1 MRPWPICAVA
11 ALLISLLVDPAGAA
25 DRFDPV
31 RASIREHL
39 LQGRTPSI
47 VVAVAKGNHILWEE
61 GFGWADREK
70 RVQATPNIMYSL
82 ASITKPL
89 TATAVMTLV
98 RAGKIDL
105 DRPVNDYLGEAKL
118 VARIGDVNEAT
129 VRRVANHSSGLAEHY
144 QFFYVDEPWRKPSPD
159 LAILHYGQL
168 FTPPGEHYEY
178 SNLGYGVLSY
188 VVSRVS
194 GQPFADYMREAVFL
208 PLGMTRSTVGNDPA
222 FQPYE
227 AVRYGDDGRPVALYE
242 TDHDGASAAWTSAH
256 DLVRFG
262 MFNLKLH
269 LKDQAAILPDEL
281 IDAMHLPTVEEG
293 NGDSYGV
300 GWETR
305 PRSGYVLVE
314 HTGDMPGVATVLRMA
329 PTAGVVVVVLCNA
342 EDFAF
347 ADDVANQVLGVVL
360 PNWRALVK
368 TDDGPTAA
376 FAPAPL
382 MVGVWSGRV
391 ETPDGDRA
399 MTLSVLAS
407 GEVRLKIGDQGETL
421 VRRPRMTSDG
431 YFRGTTTGDLAI
443 HDGIRRSYVI
453 GLRLRLR
460 DQDRRLT
467 GEVTARA
474 DRTGVTPSNGLFP
487 SVNGHPAPSYVQN
500 RGFVLAHWAE
510 LTKP

>member
-1 MRPWPICAVA
+1 MKPWLIPAVA
-11 ALLISLLVDPAGAA
+11 ALQTFLPIAPACAA

-31 RASIREHL
+31 RVSIREHL
-39 LQGRTPSI
+39 LQGRVPSV
-47 VVAVAKGNHILWEE
+47 VVAVAKGNSILWEE

-70 RVQATPNIMYSL
+70 RVEATPNIMYSL

-89 TATAVMTLV
+89 TATALMTLV

-118 VARIGDVNEAT
+118 VARVGDANEAT
-129 VRRVANHSSGLAEHY
+129 VRRLANHSSGLAEHY

-159 LAILHYGQL
+159 EAILHYGQL

-188 VVSRVS
+188 VVSRLS
-194 GQPFADYMREAVFL
+194 GQPFPDYLRAAVFL
-208 PLGMTRSTVGNDPA
+208 PLGMTRSTVGDDPV

-227 AVRYGDDGRPVALYE
+227 AVRYGDDGQPIALYE
-242 TDHDGASAAWTSAH
+242 TDHDGASAAWASAH

-269 LKDQAAILPDEL
+269 LKDQAAILPDES
-281 IDAMHLPTVEEG
+281 IDAMHRSTVEEG
-293 NGDSYGV
+293 NGDSYGT
-300 GWETR
+300 GWEIR
-305 PRSGYVLVE
+305 RRSGYSLVE
-314 HTGDMPGVATVLRMA
+314 HTGDMPGVAAVLRMA

-342 EDFAF
+342 KDFDF

-360 PNWRALVK
+360 PNWRTPVA
-368 TDDGPTAA
+368 TDDGPTAQ
-376 FAPAPL
+376 FLPPPM

-391 ETPDGDRA
+391 ETPDGARA
-399 MTLSVLAS
+399 MKMNVLPS
-407 GEVRLKIGDQGETL
+407 GEVRLKIADQGETL
-421 VRRPRMTSDG
+421 VRGARMTSDG

-443 HDGIRRSYVI
+443 HDGARRAYVI

-460 DQDRRLT
+460 DHDRRLT

-487 SVNGHPAPSYVQN
+487 AVNGHPAPTYVQN